1 MSSRPLAVL
10 AGVGSTAAL
19 TWMALTHSPS
29 VKRRVPLVI
38 HLLTC
43 GMAADGAKPFPS
55 QMLTKLDLHVHWHSF
70 LLLAC
75 QPAMHAGPDQFCN
88 FLTITGSHEMSGLQ
102 GLGVVGSPLSG
113 TALSPIFVE
122 PPPLELACSTPIR
135 TYCQL
140 LSDTL
145 RVTSFCAWNMYPIR
159 HNTCHLSFTSIV
171 VRADIQEQLL
181 DSGLIRH
188 LSSKA
193 LNSFH
198 CPARNDSL

>member
-1 MSSRPLAVL
+1 MYT
-10 AGVGSTAAL
+10 G
-19 TWMALTHSPS
+19 
-29 VKRRVPLVI
+29 I
-38 HLLTC
+38 HFYC
-43 GMAADGAKPFPS
+43 
-55 QMLTKLDLHVHWHSF
+55 
-70 LLLAC
+70 LLANQQC
-75 QPAMHAGPDQFCN
+75 MQGQTNSVISSQLQVLMQ
-88 FLTITGSHEMSGLQ
+88 MSGLQ